1 MADGNQFRVTA
12 IMISSCIYLSNNV
25 KMTVVWQM
33 DVNTSVDL
41 MTLRKIFKITC
52 NNKELKK
59 C

>member
-1 MADGNQFRVTA
+1 
-12 IMISSCIYLSNNV
+12 
-25 KMTVVWQM
+25 MTVVWQM